1 MNVKNI
7 LASLSRIF
15 LRWNSFWYSFEAC
28 FNFNL
33 IIVRTSHCKRENYG
47 VLKGIIIARHG
58 TPTWWV
64 ACDLL
69 HVHNLWIWWRGVRLS
84 HELFFLMP
92 KAELSFHYFLVSIS
106 QWENKEWVIQD
117 FQKRGTP
124 VSKFM
129 FSDRNSSWTSDIV
142 QLRKVFFSKDNL
154 KINKNVQ
161 DFYQR
166 NYKKLFLKNKMMW
179 YMVKGTNF
187 LFL

>member
-47 VLKGIIIARHG
+47 VLKGIIIARHR

-64 ACDLL
+64 ACNLL
-69 HVHNLWIWWRGVRLS
+69 HVHSLWIWWRGVRLS

-92 KAELSFHYFLVSIS
+92 KPELSFHYFLVSIS
-106 QWENKEWVIQD
+106 QWDNKKWGYPGFPEKGNTSKQVSLCSVIEIAVGHPILSNWG
-117 FQKRGTP
+117 R
-124 VSKFM
+124 
-129 FSDRNSSWTSDIV
+129 
-142 QLRKVFFSKDNL
+142 FF
-154 KINKNVQ
+154 
-161 DFYQR
+161 F
-166 NYKKLFLKNKMMW
+166 
-179 YMVKGTNF
+179 
-187 LFL
+187 